1 MSFVEDLFTY
11 QKVPF
16 ENFCDLRFSCK
27 SRMSDFFGGAL
38 DILCMGWEVK
48 IDMSG
53 QSNDC
58 LRVCNVKVKKNFTG
72 VETGHI
78 SKNVWVTGL

>member
-1 MSFVEDLFTY
+1 M
-11 QKVPF
+11 PF
-16 ENFCDLRFSCK
+16 EKFCNLWFSRKLRYREIVFAEPLHIS
-27 SRMSDFFGGAL
+27 
-38 DILCMGWEVK
+38 CMGSEVK

-58 LRVCNVKVKKNFTG
+58 LRVCNVRMKKIFTG

-78 SKNVWVTGL
+78 SKNVGATGL